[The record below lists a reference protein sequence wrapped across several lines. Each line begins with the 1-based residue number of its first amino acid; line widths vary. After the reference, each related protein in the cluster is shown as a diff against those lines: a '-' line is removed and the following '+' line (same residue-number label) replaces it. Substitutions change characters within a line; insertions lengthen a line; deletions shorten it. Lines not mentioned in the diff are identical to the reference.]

1 MSADEF
7 DVAVVEKGISKVDL
21 GTLLTSSVETIE
33 VKIETCSVQQKM
45 NKMKV

>member
-7 DVAVVEKGISKVDL
+7 DVAVVGKGVSVDV
-21 GTLLTSSVETIE
+21 GTLFTSSIVAI
-33 VKIETCSVQQKM
+33 VVGIETCSVQQKM